1 MPAERA
7 YVLSMPPTQMTAEEL
22 RNASIPNQRTEL
34 VRGMLVVR
42 KPPGGRHGSVTMNL
56 ALRIGNHVERTGG
69 GQVFAA
75 ETGFTLSHGPDTV
88 RAPDIAFVRRERL
101 PDPIPVGFPDLAPD
115 LVVEV
120 LSPGDRAGEIF
131 ARSFASILWPRP
143 RGQSRNK

>member
-34 VRGMLVVR
+34 VRGVLVVR
-42 KPPGGRHGSVTMNL
+42 KPPGGRHGSVTINL

-75 ETGFTLSHGPDTV
+75 ETGHLVARPRYPPRSRHCIRTARATPRSHPGS
-88 RAPDIAFVRRERL
+88 L
-101 PDPIPVGFPDLAPD
+101 P
-115 LVVEV
+115 
-120 LSPGDRAGEIF
+120 
-131 ARSFASILWPRP
+131 RSRPRP
-143 RGQSRNK
+143 R